1 MIPRDVNLMIK
12 NVNVGAVRGVWRATA
27 NEGVCS
33 RNRRQAYQFFL
44 FEKFFIFITGSHS
57 E

>member
-12 NVNVGAVRGVWRATA
+12 NVNAGVVQGVWRATA

-33 RNRRQAYQFFL
+33 RNRRQASQFFL
-44 FEKFFIFITGSHS
+44 FEKFFKTGSHS

>member
-33 RNRRQAYQFFL
+33 RNGRQAYQFFL
-44 FEKFFIFITGSHS
+44 FEKFFKTGSHS